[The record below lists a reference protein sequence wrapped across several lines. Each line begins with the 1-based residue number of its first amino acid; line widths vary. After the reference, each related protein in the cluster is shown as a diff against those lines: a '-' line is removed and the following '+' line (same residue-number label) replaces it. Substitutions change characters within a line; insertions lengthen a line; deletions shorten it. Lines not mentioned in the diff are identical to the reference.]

1 MNIIFEIDDVL
12 PQNIYFLEQKRN
24 IIMDGYF
31 TKLIYS
37 NEHFTMNGIY
47 LHFSMKDLKLDN
59 IMNKQCVHF
68 HTYHPK
74 NLEFIQTLSMIE
86 LHILELYKK
95 THKCN
100 KRISNNLAKQLYSGI
115 VKITKDYYSDE
126 GTSNSSV
133 ASSVA
138 SNVAS
143 SKSGPYVIKISGV
156 WENSEDI
163 GITFKLRGTV
173 GSP

>member
-1 MNIIFEIDDVL
+1 MNIIFDIDDVL
-12 PQNIYFLEQKRN
+12 HQNIYFLEQKRN

-47 LHFSMKDLKLDN
+47 LHFSMKDLKIDN

-68 HTYHPK
+68 HPYHPK
-74 NLEFIQTLSMIE
+74 NLEFIQTLSMLE

-115 VKITKDYYSDE
+115 VKITPDYYAAPNAQVAKDA
-126 GTSNSSV
+126 
-133 ASSVA
+133 ASSD
-138 SNVAS
+138 
-143 SKSGPYVIKISGV
+143 YIIKISGV
-156 WENSEDI
+156 WENSEDV
-163 GITFKLRGTV
+163 GVTFKLR
-173 GSP
+173 

>member
-1 MNIIFEIDDVL
+1 MNIIFDIDDVL
-12 PQNIYFLEQKRN
+12 HQNIYFLEQKRN

-47 LHFSMKDLKLDN
+47 LHFSMKDLKIDN

-68 HTYHPK
+68 HPYHPK
-74 NLEFIQTLSMIE
+74 NLEFIQTLSMLE

-115 VKITKDYYSDE
+115 VKITPDYYAAPNTQVAKDAAPSD
-126 GTSNSSV
+126 
-133 ASSVA
+133 
-138 SNVAS
+138 
-143 SKSGPYVIKISGV
+143 YIIKISGV
-156 WENSEDI
+156 WENSEDV
-163 GITFKLRGTV
+163 GVTFKLR
-173 GSP
+173 

>member
-1 MNIIFEIDDVL
+1 MNIVFEIDDVL
-12 PQNIYFLEQKRN
+12 HQNIYFLDQKRN

-47 LHFSMKDLKLDN
+47 LHFSMKDLKIDN
-59 IMNKQCVHF
+59 ILNKQCVHF
-68 HTYHPK
+68 HPYHPK
-74 NLEFIQTLSMIE
+74 NLEFIQMLSMLE

-115 VKITKDYYSDE
+115 VKITPDYYGGAVNGSADVVPPSD
-126 GTSNSSV
+126 
-133 ASSVA
+133 
-138 SNVAS
+138 
-143 SKSGPYVIKISGV
+143 YIIKISGV
-156 WENSEDI
+156 WENSEDV
-163 GITFKLRGTV
+163 GVTFKLR
-173 GSP
+173 